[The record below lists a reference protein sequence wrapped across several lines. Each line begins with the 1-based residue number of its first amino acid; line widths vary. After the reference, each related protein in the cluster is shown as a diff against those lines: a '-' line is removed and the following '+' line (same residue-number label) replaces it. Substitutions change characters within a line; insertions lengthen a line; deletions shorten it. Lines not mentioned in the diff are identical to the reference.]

1 MPQPAFFLLGLPAL
15 TVLVLATGCGST
27 KTVTKTVTVSR
38 TAKTDVGSP
47 RQVVEYGYIKSLKP
61 RGGAYRMRFD
71 PAWLLTGKTANQA
84 ALEDT
89 GSSDV
94 PNDNYVVNESTRAY
108 IFIVSPSAHVTVLK
122 EGVNGSPITVAQLAQ
137 LAGGSNP
144 FPKPLFEPISTG
156 FWISIRNDTVDSLD
170 QQYHP

>member
-1 MPQPAFFLLGLPAL
+1 MRIILCCILLS
-15 TVLVLATGCGST
+15 LVVAGCGST
-27 KTVTKTVTVSR
+27 KTVTRTVTVSA
-38 TAKTDVGSP
+38 TAKSGVGSP
-47 RQVVEYGYIKSLKP
+47 REVVEFGYIRSLKP
-61 RGGAYRMRFD
+61 KASGFEMRFD

-108 IFIVSPSAHVTVLK
+108 TFLVSPSAHVTVLK
-122 EGVNGSPITVAQLAQ
+122 AGVNGSPITVGQLAQ
-137 LAGGSNP
+137 LANGGHP

-156 FWISIRNDTVDSLD
+156 FWISIRNDTVQSLD